1 MKKNILLSEPFLVD
15 PNFTRAV
22 ILLCEH
28 NDDGAMG
35 LVLNKPTDLSI
46 GEVVPKLMEFED
58 KIYIGGPVSQDS
70 LHFIHR
76 YPQRLQNDIKIAE
89 GLYWGGNF
97 NDLIEKLTTRQIG
110 TEDIRFFLGYSGW
123 SNLQLQEELS
133 SNSWIESTS
142 DTKLIFEKQ
151 PKELWGTMLRN
162 MGGKYK
168 ELANYPIDP
177 RLN

>member
-1 MKKNILLSEPFLVD
+1 MKNNILLSEPFLND

-28 NDDGAMG
+28 NEEGAMG
-35 LVLNKPTDLSI
+35 LVLNKPTEITI
-46 GEVVPKLMEFED
+46 GEVVPDLQDFED
-58 KIYIGGPVSQDS
+58 IIYIGGPVAQNT

-76 YPQRLQNDIKIAE
+76 YSERIAGDILIAD

-97 NDLIEKLTTRQIG
+97 KDMLSKLIEREIG

-123 SNLQLQEELS
+123 TNPQLEQELS
-133 SNSWIESTS
+133 EKSWIESQS
-142 DTKLIFEKQ
+142 SLQNIFEQ
-151 PKELWGTMLRN
+151 PPQDLWSKMLKN
-162 MGGKYK
+162 MGGKFR
-168 ELANYPIDP
+168 EIANYPIDP